1 MWLLS
6 CFSCDMPKTVVG
18 VFPDYV
24 SAEKVARLL
33 EVQGYSRADIS
44 VVANDHKGEHTGDGI
59 VAATGAG
66 TGAAI
71 GGVTGLALGLVA
83 LAIPGIGP
91 IIALGPLAVA
101 LTGAGI
107 GAAAG
112 GLIGAM
118 TALGV
123 PEEDAHHYSGLV
135 KQGSSVVMVT
145 GPDDRAEIA
154 ASLLERY
161 GADDVDERDSPL
173 PSVRIYPHTVV

>member
-1 MWLLS
+1 MR
-6 CFSCDMPKTVVG
+6 KTVVG

-24 SAEKVARLL
+24 TAESVAHKL
-33 EVQGYSRADIS
+33 EAQGYSRADIS
-44 VVANDHKGEHTGDGI
+44 VVANDHKGEYTNHYPSDGT
-59 VAATGAG
+59 VAASGAG

-71 GGVTGLALGLVA
+71 GGATGLALGLVA

-91 IIALGPLAVA
+91 ITALGPLAVA

-123 PEEDAHHYSGLV
+123 PEEDAHHYSGLL

-145 GPDDRAEIA
+145 TPDDRAELV

-161 GADDVDERDSPL
+161 GAEGVDERDSSL
-173 PSVRIYPHTVV
+173 PSVRVYPHTVV